1 MTKVVVCGG
10 PFDGTRLIPDN
21 VTMEGVLDQCRLD
34 TVKWRCIANGEE
46 LQDEDLARPL
56 YSFAK
61 DSIVYLCVYLKM
73 EVAMGMAV
81 AAVQPDQSPAAGP
94 SENDQLKN
102 VYEALLNL
110 RVAVN
115 NAITAMEPHYVSAEE
130 LPF

>member
-1 MTKVVVCGG
+1 M
-10 PFDGTRLIPDN
+10 
-21 VTMEGVLDQCRLD
+21 
-34 TVKWRCIANGEE
+34 
-46 LQDEDLARPL
+46 

-61 DSIVYLCVYLKM
+61 DSNVYLCVYLKM